1 MPGKAKIKIFNQWEK
16 VGIFYFLAT
25 GSRFRLLYQHPL
37 TWMIMQRLLPLK
49 QISTHHFSSLDTCYN
64 WILGCCHLKAC
75 NFGECWIFSTEVLT
89 KKLKFFIFVL
99 PLRGKCSKS
108 NFWPWQNCWNILFF
122 FHWLEKV
129 EIHVFSPIKKSL
141 NFPFLQ
147 IDPRTKLKVRSFLKL
162 WTPCIFGR
170 WWIQWTS

>member
-1 MPGKAKIKIFNQWEK
+1 
-16 VGIFYFLAT
+16 
-25 GSRFRLLYQHPL
+25 
-37 TWMIMQRLLPLK
+37 MIMQRLLRLK

-64 WILGCCHLKAC
+64 WILGCCHLKAG

-99 PLRGKCSKS
+99 SAPRKMFKIKFLAMTKLLK
-108 NFWPWQNCWNILFF
+108 LFYF
-122 FHWLEKV
+122 FSHWLEKV
-129 EIHVFSPIKKSL
+129 EIHVFSPMKKSL

-147 IDPRTKLKVRSFLKL
+147 IDPRTKLKVRSFFKL

-170 WWIQWTS
+170 WWIQRTS